1 MDVIH
6 ILIFLAGDFHQA
18 VSDSDPVGF
27 RLVRPFVEIAPLPV
41 DGPLED
47 QRFAGVGGLD
57 FLDKRE
63 EPFFDLLDA
72 RVREGVEDEGIY
84 IRGHKNIS
92 EIILEFAVS
101 AASKA

>member
-1 MDVIH
+1 MTDH
-6 ILIFLAGDFHQA
+6 IPEGIGVSFERVDFHQA

-57 FLDKRE
+57 FLPPICLQKK
-63 EPFFDLLDA
+63 DLFCFGSKKA
-72 RVREGVEDEGIY
+72 HKT
-84 IRGHKNIS
+84 IRPN
-92 EIILEFAVS
+92 
-101 AASKA
+101 